1 MEQTQFT
8 FDQLPNAVW
17 QLTKEVEALKV
28 LLLQKSQ
35 PVEPD
40 RWFDLSELCAYL
52 PEKATKPTVYGWVHS
67 SLIPV
72 HKRGK
77 KLYFLKSE
85 IDLWL
90 KEGRKKTYAE
100 TAAEANDYLKRKGGR
115 NGR

>member
-1 MEQTQFT
+1 MK
-8 FDQLPNAVW
+8 
-17 QLTKEVEALKV
+17 QLTFNELPQAVIQLYDKLESIER

-35 PVEPD
+35 PEEPD

-67 SLIPV
+67 GIIPV

-100 TAAEANDYLKRKGGR
+100 TVAEANNYVKRKGVKYGH
-115 NGR
+115 